1 MATIKLSDMTPMELQ
16 FHVEQLQ
23 HNYVECIDD
32 DHLEQWPEFFI
43 EDCLYQI
50 ISRENADRDLP
61 VSAIVC
67 DSNAMLVDRIVSLRN
82 ANVYAEHFYRHIIS
96 NVNIKGVIDEVISVQ
111 TNYLVL
117 QTRLNGATEIYNSG
131 KYLDEI
137 VATED
142 GLRFKQKK
150 AVFDTYQIQ
159 SLMVTPI

>member
-1 MATIKLSDMTPMELQ
+1 MATLKLSDMTPMELQ
-16 FHVEQLQ
+16 FHIEQLQ
-23 HNYVECIDD
+23 NNYVECIDD

-43 EDCLYQI
+43 DDCLYQI
-50 ISRENADRDLP
+50 ISRENEDRKLP

-82 ANVYAEHFYRHIIS
+82 ANVYAEHYYRHIIS
-96 NVNIKGVIDEVISVQ
+96 NVNIKEVTNEVVYVQ

-117 QTRLNGATEIYNSG
+117 QTRLSGATEIYNSG
-131 KYLDEI
+131 KYEDQ
-137 VATED
+137 VFATED
-142 GLRFKQKK
+142 GLKFKQKR

>member
-1 MATIKLSDMTPMELQ
+1 MTILKLSDLAPMELQ
-16 FHVEQLQ
+16 FQVEQLQ
-23 HNYVECIDD
+23 NNYVECIDD
-32 DHLEQWPEFFI
+32 DSLEQWPEFFVK
-43 EDCLYQI
+43 DCLYQI
-50 ISRENADRDLP
+50 ISRENEDRGLS
-61 VSAIVC
+61 VSAIIC

-96 NVNIKGVIDEVISVQ
+96 NINIKNILDDVVTVQ

-117 QTRLNGATEIYNSG
+117 QTRLSGATEIYNSG